1 MTDHTVKMETVVT
14 TDRVADLLCCALEG
28 GSTYW
33 CEAFKPDHYPEGTEY
48 GHEAVAHGAPFRV
61 KPDGEKWIQV
71 HNSAEVLEETLQLMA
86 NTQPNAWRDFVQENE
101 DAITGDVFF
110 QLLVFGEV
118 IYG

>member
-1 MTDHTVKMETVVT
+1 MTDHTVNMLIVVT
-14 TDRVADLLCCALEG
+14 TERVADLLCCALEG

-33 CEAFKPDHYPEGTEY
+33 CEAFKPDHYPEGTDY
-48 GHEAVAHGAPFRV
+48 GHEAVAHGAPFKV
-61 KPDGEKWIQV
+61 KPDDEKWIRV
-71 HNSAEVLEETLQLMA
+71 PNSPERLVAALQIMA
-86 NTQPNAWRDFVQENE
+86 DKYPGHWHDFVQENE